1 MTLRLAFFGSDC
13 LFSETVL
20 QMLLHSPHKVAAV
33 IVPATG
39 LPGGHV
45 DRPIQALLP
54 ESAKVLEYDAH
65 ALPVISPFV
74 QRSILNIAWEKGISL
89 FAVRNIASPE
99 TAGTISMVR
108 ADVACVACFPRRI
121 PPSLLHVPRR
131 GFLNLHPSLLPEYKG
146 PAPLFWQLQAGEI
159 RTGVSV
165 HWMDA
170 EFDTGPLADQRIVP
184 LADGISETDATGL
197 MARAG
202 ARLLVEVLDHVASG
216 EIPYRKQPPGGQ
228 YQPYPRESDF
238 MVSTEWSARRV
249 YNFMRGTAVWGYPF
263 RLEIEGEQFLLNDA
277 ISWSAHERLDQPYVR
292 TDNDLLFQC
301 TPGTVRAHL
310 V

>member
-1 MTLRLAFFGSDC
+1 VTLRLAFFGSDC

-20 QMLLHSPHKVAAV
+20 QTLLHSPHKVAAV
-33 IVPATG
+33 ILPATG

-45 DRPIQALLP
+45 DQAIQALLP

-74 QRSILNIAWEKGISL
+74 QRSILHTAWEKGISL
-89 FAVRNIASPE
+89 FAVRDLANPE
-99 TAGTISMVR
+99 TAGTLSMVR

-121 PPSLLHVPRR
+121 PANLLHVPRR
-131 GFLNLHPSLLPEYKG
+131 GFLNVHPSMLPEYRG
-146 PAPLFWQLQAGEI
+146 PSPLFWQLQTGES
-159 RTGVSV
+159 RTGVTV

-170 EFDTGPLADQRIVP
+170 EFDTGPLADQRLVP
-184 LADGISETDATGL
+184 LADGITETDATGL

-202 ARLLVEVLDHVASG
+202 ARLLVEVLDHVAAG

-238 MVSTEWSARRV
+238 TVSPAWPARRV
-249 YNFMRGTAVWGYPF
+249 YNFIRGTTVWGYPF
-263 RLEIEGEQFLLNDA
+263 HLEVAGEKLLLSDA
-277 ISWSAHERLDQPYVR
+277 ISWSAHEQLEKPLVQTGGDVI
-292 TDNDLLFQC
+292 FQC

-310 V
+310 A